1 MNDLRKHFN
10 FGFPRKLSRKAPYY
24 VSSFPKFWNIR
35 LNVINGLD
43 LKRYRLCFALM
54 PPSCGY
60 LRPPLT
66 LRRKQFE
73 QRTIR
78 GNFIFLGNE
87 ETRERNNMII

>member
-1 MNDLRKHFN
+1 MNDLRKYFN
-10 FGFPRKLSRKAPYY
+10 FGFPKKLSRKAPYY
-24 VSSFPKFWNIR
+24 MSSFPKFGDIR
-35 LNVINGLD
+35 LNVS
-43 LKRYRLCFALM
+43 FALM

-78 GNFIFLGNE
+78 GNFGSTFE
-87 ETRERNNMII
+87 ETREGNNMII

>member
-1 MNDLRKHFN
+1 M
-10 FGFPRKLSRKAPYY
+10 KLSRRAPYY
-24 VSSFPKFWNIR
+24 VSSFPKFWDIR
-35 LNVINGLD
+35 LNVVFGLD
-43 LKRYRLCFALM
+43 LKRCRLCCALM

-66 LRRKQFE
+66 LRRKKIE

-78 GNFIFLGNE
+78 GNFGSTFE